1 LTLSHYNSKPVFMG
15 KYMVDYVGMSAGA
28 VIAAVFPVILALIFQ
43 KYLIKGLTAGAIK
56 GQIDQ
61 R

>member
-1 LTLSHYNSKPVFMG
+1 MG
-15 KYMVDYVGMSAGA
+15 KYMVDYVGMSAGAVIAAA

-43 KYLIKGLTAGAIK
+43 KYLIKGSTAGAIK